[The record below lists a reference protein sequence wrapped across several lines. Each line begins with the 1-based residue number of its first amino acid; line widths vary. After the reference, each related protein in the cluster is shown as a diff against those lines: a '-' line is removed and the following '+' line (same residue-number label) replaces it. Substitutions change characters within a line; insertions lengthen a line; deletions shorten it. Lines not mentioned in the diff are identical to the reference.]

1 MVMSLIKR
9 FSMKQWVINILI
21 GVGAVLSP
29 IVPLFA
35 TVCILIACDFVF
47 GLYRAYK
54 TNQEIS
60 SRKMGHTISKVLLY
74 NIAVLTVF
82 MIEKYVMDGNAPYAK
97 IIVGVIA
104 MVELKSIDES
114 FKLIFG
120 YSLYDSFKDKLKRG
134 ASETK

>member
-1 MVMSLIKR
+1 
-9 FSMKQWVINILI
+9 
-21 GVGAVLSP
+21 
-29 IVPLFA
+29 
-35 TVCILIACDFVF
+35 
-47 GLYRAYK
+47 
-54 TNQEIS
+54 
-60 SRKMGHTISKVLLY
+60 
-74 NIAVLTVF
+74 